1 MNSVL
6 IIIKIHNKNKRS
18 RNGRK
23 HYREAGEAVWQSV
36 WEFIMK
42 LRGAEV
48 EE

>member
-1 MNSVL
+1 ML

-23 HYREAGEAVWQSV
+23 HYREAGEAVW
-36 WEFIMK
+36 EFIMK